1 MKNNIPPI
9 DLTICIWSAFGL
21 KIESKPI
28 NAYHVGE
35 KYFKNSYLKPVLNTI
50 IIIRAVNDSTRAVDE
65 LSANDEMFKQSPI
78 KHPK

>member
-9 DLTICIWSAFGL
+9 DLTICIWSALGL
-21 KIESKPI
+21 KIESKPM
-28 NAYHVGE
+28 NPYQAGE

-50 IIIRAVNDSTRAVDE
+50 IIIKAVNDSMRAVEE
-65 LSANDEMFKQSPI
+65 LSANDEMIKQSPI